1 MKIVYEQN
9 VLKVYNDIIEN
20 APRWLQLMGYENFN
34 DFALALIKHDAGIVK
49 LPSGYV
55 ILDDYVPG
63 VRVTAH
69 PCFTEKTAF
78 RDIEGLRVILHQLLR
93 ELTVARLQ
101 ICVSEVAGHSIRRVL
116 RELGFRKEAMLQNY
130 TINRCD
136 TKHPLISSDVWVI
149 FK

>member
-1 MKIVYEQN
+1 MNIVYEQN
-9 VLKVYNDIIEN
+9 VLSVYNDIADK
-20 APRWLQLMGYENFN
+20 APRWLQLMGYESFN
-34 DFALALIKHDAGIVK
+34 TFALSLVKHDAGIVK
-49 LPSGYV
+49 LPSGYL

-78 RDIEGLRVILHQLLR
+78 RDIDGLRGILHQLLL

-101 ICVSEVAGHSIRRVL
+101 IFVSEVAGHSIRRVL
-116 RELGFRKEAMLQNY
+116 RELGFRKEATLQNY

-136 TKHPLISSDVWVI
+136 PEHPLISSDVWVI